1 MKYDYSCPFCKRIR
15 TLEGASGR
23 KTLTGY
29 CGCRSEPIKL
39 VLVPWSKANW
49 KLIDGPLAAILGV
62 KPSAVARK
70 RHALGKPKGTEGRKE
85 RAKDSYHRVADP
97 SKIDPAL
104 SVNDNAERLGVS
116 PARIRQLLREHAHAQ
131 A

>member
-1 MKYDYSCPFCKRIR
+1 MNDYTCPNCQRIR
-15 TLEGASGR
+15 ALPSTKPKVSGF
-23 KTLTGY
+23 
-29 CGCRSEPIKL
+29 CGCTSAPVDL
-39 VLVPWSKANW
+39 VRVQWSKADW

-116 PARIRQLLREHAHAQ
+116 PARIRQLLREHAHAHAQ